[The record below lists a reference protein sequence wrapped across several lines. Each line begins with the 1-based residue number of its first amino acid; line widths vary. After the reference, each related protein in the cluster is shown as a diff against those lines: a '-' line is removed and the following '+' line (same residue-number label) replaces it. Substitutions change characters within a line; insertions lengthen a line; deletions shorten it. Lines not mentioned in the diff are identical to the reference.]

1 MAIHPLFYEFDLYY
15 ELHDLVCF
23 PGIFAEVRS
32 NNNTGC

>member
-15 ELHDLVCF
+15 ELYDLVCF

-32 NNNTGC
+32 NHNTGC